1 MVVGITSSMLGTYVC
16 LFINTF
22 DEKATVGDVSKT
34 NPTCIANG
42 KTIKQSILTHYAVIT
57 RLHFII
63 SACLL
68 YFFTLSSFGWL
79 SAMSHNIMTQFK

>member
-22 DEKATVGDVSKT
+22 DEKAAVGDVSKT

-42 KTIKQSILTHYAVIT
+42 KTIKESIQTCYTIIT
-57 RLHFII
+57 KL
-63 SACLL
+63 
-68 YFFTLSSFGWL
+68 
-79 SAMSHNIMTQFK
+79 K